1 MVERCFPH
9 LNGLDTKA
17 DTETRY
23 KLGGE
28 DEIILP
34 CNFDIRGKTMG
45 NFESALELRKE
56 FIELTQKLDRIDV
69 FANTFYGY
77 IQENERIIKRLKE
90 IESTLYRLGF
100 KIDKYH
106 RLEIVT
112 KRK

>member
-17 DTETRY
+17 DIETRY
-23 KLGGE
+23 KLDGE
-28 DEIILP
+28 DETILP
-34 CNFDIRGKTMG
+34 RNFNIGDTMG

-56 FIELTQKLDRIDV
+56 FVELTQKLDRIDV

-77 IQENERIIKRLKE
+77 IQENERIIKCLKE